1 MQDHLKAR
9 FKIFLVVFFTV
20 MVFGTLGFMYVEKKS
35 LADSFYFVIVTMA
48 TVGYGD
54 IHPVTGGGKAIAIVI
69 IVMGVST
76 FLGVIAN
83 ATEMMLAKRE
93 MEARMQKLNMVIGVF
108 FSEVGV
114 GLLDIFS
121 HYDPEFDKIRPSLI
135 FNTNWTDRD
144 FQSAIKDSRDHAFGV
159 QMDLVDLAV
168 LKGFL
173 MERRDFLVR
182 LLENPVLMEHQSFTD
197 LLRAV
202 FHLAEELAHRSG
214 FDGVPKADGD
224 HLAGDIKRVYHLI
237 LGEWLTYMKF
247 LKNNYP
253 FLFSLAIRTNPFD
266 VETSVVIKN

>member
-1 MQDHLKAR
+1 MQDHLKTR

-121 HYDPEFDKIRPSLI
+121 HYDPEFDSIRPGLI
-135 FNTNWTDRD
+135 VTANWTDRD
-144 FQSAIKDSRDHAFGV
+144 FQRAIKDSRDHAFGV
-159 QMDLVDLAV
+159 RMEVVDLSS

-202 FHLAEELAHRSG
+202 FHLTEELAYRKG
-214 FDGVPKADGD
+214 FEDIPRADSD
-224 HLAGDIKRVYHLI
+224 HLAGDIKRSYHLI
-237 LGEWLTYMKF
+237 VGEWLVYMKY
-247 LKNNYP
+247 LRNNYP

-266 VETSVVIKN
+266 TGRSVTVKG